1 MDLLVVKREV
11 LGQGSKE
18 RTGQASKEPG
28 KRAKQA
34 LEYWSWDGRLKLSP
48 QERGIL
54 WLPRHPATYQDEKL
68 RRKGRVLEIPPIPFS
83 CFTQR
88 LQGVLTEEERVVYAF
103 PSPGKSLCPLS

>member
-34 LEYWSWDGRLKLSP
+34 LEYWSWDGRVSAH
-48 QERGIL
+48 QMRG
-54 WLPRHPATYQDEKL
+54 
-68 RRKGRVLEIPPIPFS
+68 
-83 CFTQR
+83 
-88 LQGVLTEEERVVYAF
+88 
-103 PSPGKSLCPLS
+103 